1 MTIDE
6 QLEEIRNDLRK
17 CVGYDKKINTLVA
30 AVEKLTDIVATRGVK
45 AGNDDSEMDVD
56 NDGGIRRVR
65 DNPIPGEGV
74 EFEPIDRSPK
84 RTRLPGEGVDFEPLD
99 SRLPK

>member
-30 AVEKLTDIVATRGVK
+30 AVEKLTDIVGGVK
-45 AGNDDSEMDVD
+45 AGNDDSETGID
-56 NDGGIRRVR
+56 NDGNIQRIR
-65 DNPIPGEGV
+65 NNSIPDEGP
-74 EFEPIDRSPK
+74 EFHEPIDRSPK

>member
-30 AVEKLTDIVATRGVK
+30 AVEKLTDIVEGVKAGCFYSVK
-45 AGNDDSEMDVD
+45 AGNDDSEVGPD
-56 NDGGIRRVR
+56 
-65 DNPIPGEGV
+65 EGP
-74 EFEPIDRSPK
+74 EFYEPIDRSPK

>member
-30 AVEKLTDIVATRGVK
+30 AVEKLTDIVAAQGVK
-45 AGNDDSEMDVD
+45 TGNDDSEMGID
-56 NDGGIRRVR
+56 NDGNIQRIR
-65 DNPIPGEGV
+65 NNSIPD
-74 EFEPIDRSPK
+74 EFYEPIDRSPK